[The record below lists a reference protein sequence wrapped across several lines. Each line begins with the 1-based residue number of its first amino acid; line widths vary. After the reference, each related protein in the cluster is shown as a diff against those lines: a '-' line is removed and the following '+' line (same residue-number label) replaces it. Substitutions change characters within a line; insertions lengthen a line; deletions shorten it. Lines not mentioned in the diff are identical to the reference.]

1 MTKKQ
6 ARKHKIKF
14 TVIQIFFQKQ
24 KKVIILSEIKVKL
37 NKVLSNR
44 PLAIDLFSGCGGM
57 SLGLEAA
64 GFDIAASVEI
74 DPIHSLIHHY
84 NFPYGATICRDIR
97 YLSSQEILTA
107 VQKKGFNS
115 EIDLVAG
122 GPPCQGFSGMG
133 KRQLNDPRN
142 QLIFEYL
149 RLVSEIKPKYFIFE
163 NVPGLATKKYQ
174 QLLQELIDQFNN
186 LGYSTVQPIQILDAA
201 VYGAPQKRKR
211 LIILGYRSD
220 LPPLQY
226 PQHHKSNSYF
236 PLFKSVS
243 SAIADLSKIPVFI
256 GHDCGVETKQL
267 SYRQLRKSFSL
278 KPQGI
283 YALCHQRAKTNLVW
297 GHLGSRHTSTSIQRF
312 AATNP
317 GKKEA
322 VSHFYRLAPD
332 GLSNTL
338 RAGTSRARGAH
349 TAPRPIHYQLP
360 RCISIR
366 EAARLH
372 TFPDWFQF
380 HRTIWHGFRE
390 IGNAVIPLLAKHL
403 GSEIIS
409 HLDIDPNSLTTKKL
423 KQIDNSILSYKME
436 QAAAYWQVD
445 SEVIPKRKKTYS
457 QSYR

>member
-1 MTKKQ
+1 MLPKESYY
-6 ARKHKIKF
+6 IKRNR
-14 TVIQIFFQKQ
+14 I
-24 KKVIILSEIKVKL
+24 KL
-37 NKVLSNR
+37 NKALSNR

-64 GFDIAASVEI
+64 GFDIAVSVEI

-84 NFPYGATICRDIR
+84 NFPYGATVCKDIR
-97 YLSSQEILTA
+97 CLSSQEILQA
-107 VQKKGFNS
+107 AKNKGFNS
-115 EIDLVAG
+115 QIDLVAG

-149 RLVSEIKPKYFIFE
+149 RIVAEIKPKYFIFE
-163 NVPGLATKKYQ
+163 NVPGLATPKYQ
-174 QLLQELIDQFNN
+174 QLLQELINQFVKV
-186 LGYSTVQPIQILDAA
+186 GYSVVQPLQILDAA
-201 VYGAPQKRKR
+201 IYGAPQKRKR

-226 PQHHKSNSYF
+226 PQNLHHGSYF
-236 PLFKSVS
+236 PIFKSVS
-243 SAIADLSKIPVFI
+243 SVLSDLSKIPVFVGQDYGI
-256 GHDCGVETKQL
+256 ETQQL
-267 SYRQLRKSFSL
+267 SYRQLRTSFAP
-278 KPQGI
+278 KPKGI
-283 YALCHQRAKTNLVW
+283 YALCHQRAKTRLIW
-297 GHLGSRHTSTSIQRF
+297 GHLGSKHTSKSIQRF

-322 VSHFYRLAPD
+322 ISHFFKLAPD

-390 IGNAVIPLLAKHL
+390 IGNAVVPLLAKHL
-403 GSEIIS
+403 GSEIMN
-409 HLDIDPNSLTTKKL
+409 HLDVDTNSLTIRKL
-423 KQIDNSILSYKME
+423 QQIDSSILSYKME

-445 SEVIPKRKKTYS
+445 NEIIPKRKKS
-457 QSYR
+457 NNG